1 MFINLLAR
9 TTLYH
14 NPHFLSRYLSF
25 ISSRPIRGRIKYE
38 THYHHILPKA
48 PDFFPQFKDL
58 RQFPW
63 NGIHLIAREHFIAH
77 RLLHKAFP
85 GSTQSIAFFN
95 MANICGKT
103 NSRAYKESLKFQL
116 DSLKMLHASP
126 TRNAKIS
133 AALTGRPKSKEHIAK
148 LTGHTVSE
156 ETREKLRLHNL
167 GKTASIESREKMSA
181 SRLGKKR
188 GAHSESGKEH
198 ISAAKRG
205 SKWYNNGTVAK
216 QSKVDLGTGWVQG
229 RLPK

>member
-1 MFINLLAR
+1 MSIYLLAT

-25 ISSRPIRGRIKYE
+25 ISTRPARSRIKYE

-63 NGIHLIAREHFIAH
+63 NGIYLTPREHFIAH

-85 GSTQSIAFFN
+85 GSSQSIAFFN
-95 MANICGKT
+95 MANICGNT
-103 NSRAYKESLKFQL
+103 NSRAYEESREVHIA
-116 DSLKMLHASP
+116 SLKMLHASP

-133 AALTGRPKSKEHIAK
+133 AALAGKPKSKEHIAK
-148 LTGHTVSE
+148 LVGHPVSE
-156 ETREKLRLHNL
+156 ETREKLRQHNL
-167 GKTASIESREKMSA
+167 GKKASIDARKKMSA
-181 SRLGKKR
+181 ARLGKIR
-188 GAHSESGKEH
+188 PAHSASGKEN

-205 SKWYNNGTVAK
+205 SKWYNNGTVTK
-216 QSKVDLGTGWVQG
+216 QSKVDLGPGWVLG
-229 RLPK
+229 RIPK